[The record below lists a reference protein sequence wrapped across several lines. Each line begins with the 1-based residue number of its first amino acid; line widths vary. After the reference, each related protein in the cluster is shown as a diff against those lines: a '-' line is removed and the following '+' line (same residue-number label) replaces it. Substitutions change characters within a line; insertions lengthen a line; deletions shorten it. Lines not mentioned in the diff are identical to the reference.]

1 MAFVLVLGK
10 TPLVALLSKSF
21 SISLSIPLTKTLT
34 KTLLK
39 TPAVAC

>member
-10 TPLVALLSKSF
+10 TPLVALLENLLD
-21 SISLSIPLTKTLT
+21 ILVDTLDE
-34 KTLLK
+34 TLDENLVE